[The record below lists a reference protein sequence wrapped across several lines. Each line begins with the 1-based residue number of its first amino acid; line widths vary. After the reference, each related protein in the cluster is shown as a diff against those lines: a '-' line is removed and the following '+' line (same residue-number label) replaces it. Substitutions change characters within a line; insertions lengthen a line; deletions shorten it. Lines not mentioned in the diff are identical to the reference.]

1 MMEIQFWAQTD
12 VGRVREHNEDNFL
25 VDKRLQLFV
34 VCDGM
39 GGHAAGEVASAVCVQ
54 AVREAVVEQRE
65 LVAQIGANPDDP
77 MLRRQILQLLEH
89 AVHSACARIYHMGQ
103 EDKSKL
109 GMGTTCVLILLT
121 QTRGFIAHV
130 GDSRAYLVRRGQVH
144 QMTEDHSLYNEMVRM
159 GKIRPG
165 EQVNLPNKNA
175 VTRAVGVRETVEV
188 DVLEFD
194 TLAGDRFLLCSDGL
208 SGYIKSE
215 EQLLALLYG
224 DELQAVAER
233 CITHALEA
241 GGRDNITAILIQV
254 PETAEE
260 LMQSEELQ
268 VAVETIKSTPYF
280 QYLAGRDIH
289 SILELACIQE
299 VEAGERVI
307 DPSHAEID
315 LYIVMSGK
323 LRRTLDG
330 ISMGSVTTGDHF
342 GELAFLDGQLGE
354 LEVIA
359 EQASVL
365 LVIQRQ
371 PFMELLRR
379 DAEMGVKLMWNF
391 LQIFTFRLRQGLQDR
406 FDLQHTRAQLEE
418 SSRTTTAVD
427 VSARADKPASK
438 PDDYISEDMTPPAG
452 GLVVPEAALNA
463 AAELAFDEDTPDPDA
478 PQDEDEELVL
488 DEPIIPTPAVM
499 VGHSEPESLAEPTEN
514 PIDDDEEDDHAD
526 LEHMA
531 PRPALVI
538 GADDQ
543 QNHDEDLRAT
553 IELDWMNSRRDEPT
567 LPAIERPPLMRP
579 PAPSG
584 PLPSLSVPRPKAPE
598 RPMPPIGKG
607 ISGESVVAPDVGS
620 TPAPAAMSAPAPAPA
635 RPPPPPQPTSAPAQL
650 LAPPEEMSLDLG
662 LPSADSA
669 PALERPAMPT
679 ITPLGPTDPMELSS
693 VPSLSAP
700 QPPKALIMRRRKK
713 RGDGLEEGSL
723 VEGSLAESSFG
734 EAEERPRFDRG
745 LSEHST
751 NPIGMRAHSAPSG
764 EPKMASREELSVTMQ
779 LDQDELD
786 FLDEETH
793 QMRRPS
799 REALK
804 AEHERQRT
812 PTDKPSPTVEVNLG
826 DPSKP

>member
-1 MMEIQFWAQTD
+1 MEIQFWAQTD

-54 AVREAVVEQRE
+54 TVREVIAEQRD
-65 LVAQIGANPDDP
+65 LIAQIGANADDP
-77 MLRRQILQLLEH
+77 ALRRKVLQLLEH
-89 AVHSACARIYHMGQ
+89 SVLSACSRIYHMGQ

-109 GMGTTCVLILLT
+109 GMGTTCVLILLAG
-121 QTRGFIAHV
+121 TRGFIAHV

-144 QMTEDHSLYNEMVRM
+144 QMTEDHSLYNEMVRI

-175 VTRAVGVRETVEV
+175 VTRAVGVRESVEV

-224 DELQAVAER
+224 EELQAVAER
-233 CITHALEA
+233 CITHALEG
-241 GGRDNITAILIQV
+241 GGRDNITAIIIQV
-254 PETAEE
+254 PESADDM
-260 LMQSEELQ
+260 LQSQELQ

-307 DPSHAEID
+307 DPTQTEID

-330 ISMGSVTTGDHF
+330 ISMGDVGAGDHF

-359 EQASVL
+359 EEASVL
-365 LVIQRQ
+365 LVVQRQ
-371 PFMELLRR
+371 PFMELLRH
-379 DAEMGVKLMWNF
+379 DAELAVKLMWNF
-391 LQIFTFRLRQGLQDR
+391 LQIFTFRLRQGLQER
-406 FDLQHTRAQLEE
+406 FDLQHARLQLAEA
-418 SSRTTTAVD
+418 SRMTTTVQA
-427 VSARADKPASK
+427 SERATVMVHLPPE
-438 PDDYISEDMTPPAG
+438 PDSYISEDMTPPAG
-452 GLVVPEAALNA
+452 GLVVPEAALS
-463 AAELAFDEDTPDPDA
+463 AAEAALAGSEAQEEDGELLLDDP
-478 PQDEDEELVL
+478 
-488 DEPIIPTPAVM
+488 ITHTAVGKP
-499 VGHSEPESLAEPTEN
+499 VAAHSLAEPTEN
-514 PIDDDEEDDHAD
+514 PDGDEDELPSHPLRVGDEQDP
-526 LEHMA
+526 E
-531 PRPALVI
+531 
-538 GADDQ
+538 
-543 QNHDEDLRAT
+543 EDLRAT
-553 IELDWMNSRRDEPT
+553 IELDWMNSRREEPT
-567 LPAIERPPLMRP
+567 LPAIERPAGLRLP
-579 PAPSG
+579 PPSG
-584 PLPSLSVPRPKAPE
+584 AMPSIQINKPKPAE

-607 ISGESVVAPDVGS
+607 ISGESVVAPDAANVTAPMAS
-620 TPAPAAMSAPAPAPA
+620 IPVAAAPAARPLPAAPAAPAPPAPPAQPTPPNQRAALKTPAPSD
-635 RPPPPPQPTSAPAQL
+635 L
-650 LAPPEEMSLDLG
+650 LAPPEDIPLDLG
-662 LPSADSA
+662 LHSPDSTPGAADA
-669 PALERPAMPT
+669 RPTMPT
-679 ITPLGPTDPMELSS
+679 ITPLGPTDPMSLTSA
-693 VPSLSAP
+693 PSLSAP

-713 RGDGLEEGSL
+713 RGDGLD
-723 VEGSLAESSFG
+723 EGSLAENSLADF
-734 EAEERPRFDRG
+734 EALP
-745 LSEHST
+745 T
-751 NPIGMRAHSAPSG
+751 AQ
-764 EPKMASREELSVTMQ
+764 PKMASREELTTTMQ
-779 LDQDELD
+779 LDQDDLV

-799 REALK
+799 REALD
-804 AEHERQRT
+804 AERVRQQRT
-812 PTDKPSPTVEVNLG
+812 PTDQPSPTVEVNLG